1 MMKLIQFLS
10 PSRPVVVYCQFH
22 EASTRREGGR
32 DIPYGDVCI
41 HYVLRLEALLL
52 IHIHTCIAT
61 RLYNHTYLSLSLL
74 CVYVILF

>member
-32 DIPYGDVCI
+32 EGGTSLMEM
-41 HYVLRLEALLL
+41 YVF
-52 IHIHTCIAT
+52 IMC
-61 RLYNHTYLSLSLL
+61 
-74 CVYVILF
+74 

>member
-32 DIPYGDVCI
+32 DIPYSI
-41 HYVLRLEALLL
+41 SMY
-52 IHIHTCIAT
+52 
-61 RLYNHTYLSLSLL
+61 SL
-74 CVYVILF
+74 CVEVRGIDY